1 MATQTYHIILKSQGK
16 EGFVVKCLELPG
28 CLSEGRTKEEALKN
42 IQDAIRLYLADIK
55 KEVKQ
60 RKARPI
66 KVNI

>member
-1 MATQTYHIILKSQGK
+1 MATQTYHIILKPQGK
-16 EGFVVKCLELPG
+16 EGFVVKCVELLG
-28 CLSEGRTKEEALKN
+28 CLTEGKTKAEALRN

-60 RKARPI
+60 RRARTI